1 MLRDNANHPVEKSW
15 LDRTFSIFADVKA
28 GEGATAALML
38 ANMSST
44 SRRRPSSNVVTGA
57 HGRCST
63 GLLP

>member
-1 MLRDNANHPVEKSW
+1 MTKTRASTPIW
-15 LDRTFSIFADVKA
+15 LAASPTPS
-28 GEGATAALML
+28 AALML

-44 SRRRPSSNVVTGA
+44 SLRSPSSKVVTVA